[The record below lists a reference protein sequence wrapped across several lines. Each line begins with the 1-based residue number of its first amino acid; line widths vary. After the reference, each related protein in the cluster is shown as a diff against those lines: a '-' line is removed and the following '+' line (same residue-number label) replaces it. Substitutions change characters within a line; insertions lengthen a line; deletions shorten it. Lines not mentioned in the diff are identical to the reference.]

1 MRRLVVLGGLLA
13 CGAVSLAA
21 MAFQAPAPMVVEVDK
36 IKDNLYVLKGGGG
49 NTSVFI
55 TGGGVIVVDTKNP
68 GWGQPLLEK
77 IKTLTDKPI
86 TIVINTHTH
95 GDHVSGNVEFP
106 ATVDI
111 VVQENTKTN
120 MMSMRPAAGVVQ
132 PESGP
137 PPNIFQQN
145 SEKGMPKRTFKDRM
159 TIGKGPDEVDLYYF
173 GRAHTNGDAV
183 VVFPA
188 LRVMHIA
195 DMFPTRGLPIMDSN
209 NGGTGIGYA
218 DTLTKVAAL
227 ADRSADTIVNG
238 HNATTTTPADIHQFI
253 GFVQEFVKT
262 VQDGKKSGMS
272 VDDVAKAWKTPAKF
286 TGYEAMPIPSRVL
299 ADAQLIFS
307 ETK

>member
-1 MRRLVVLGGLLA
+1 
-13 CGAVSLAA
+13 
-21 MAFQAPAPMVVEVDK
+21 
-36 IKDNLYVLKGGGG
+36 
-49 NTSVFI
+49 
-55 TGGGVIVVDTKNP
+55 
-68 GWGQPLLEK
+68 
-77 IKTLTDKPI
+77 
-86 TIVINTHTH
+86 
-95 GDHVSGNVEFP
+95 
-106 ATVDI
+106 
-111 VVQENTKTN
+111 
-120 MMSMRPAAGVVQ
+120 MSMRPAAGVVQ
-132 PESGP
+132 PASGP

-145 SEKGMPKRTFKDRM
+145 SGKGMPKRTFKDRM

-209 NGGTGIGYA
+209 NGGTGVGYA

-227 ADRSADTIVNG
+227 ADRSADIIVNG

-272 VDDVAKAWKTPAKF
+272 ADEVAKAWKTPEKF
-286 TGYEAMPIPSRVL
+286 PGYEAMPIPSRVL

>member
-1 MRRLVVLGGLLA
+1 MKRLFVLGGLLV

-77 IKTLTDKPI
+77 IKTLTNKPI

-120 MMSMRPAAGVVQ
+120 MMSMRPAAGV
-132 PESGP
+132 
-137 PPNIFQQN
+137 
-145 SEKGMPKRTFKDRM
+145 
-159 TIGKGPDEVDLYYF
+159 
-173 GRAHTNGDAV
+173 RAACERSAAKHLPAEQREGDAEADV
-183 VVFPA
+183 QGSDDHRKRAPMRSTSTTSGA
-188 LRVMHIA
+188 RTPTVM
-195 DMFPTRGLPIMDSN
+195 RLSC
-209 NGGTGIGYA
+209 
-218 DTLTKVAAL
+218 
-227 ADRSADTIVNG
+227 
-238 HNATTTTPADIHQFI
+238 
-253 GFVQEFVKT
+253 
-262 VQDGKKSGMS
+262 
-272 VDDVAKAWKTPAKF
+272 
-286 TGYEAMPIPSRVL
+286 SRRC
-299 ADAQLIFS
+299 A
-307 ETK
+307 